1 MAEFKDRIKE
11 LRVKNNFSQQRLA
24 DLINVNK
31 QTISQYERGVRFA
44 SKENLEALCDVFNV
58 SVDYLLGR
66 DDVSPLLLTTDEQ
79 TLVKSYRYL
88 IESAQTRREQE
99 SVRRVLLYAVE
110 IMKNLDAESRKDLVK
125 RAEELQE
132 LTEFRKAKENK
143 EE

>member
-11 LRVKNNFSQQRLA
+11 LRAKNNFSQQRLA

-66 DDVSPLLLTTDEQ
+66 DNVSPLLLTTDEQ